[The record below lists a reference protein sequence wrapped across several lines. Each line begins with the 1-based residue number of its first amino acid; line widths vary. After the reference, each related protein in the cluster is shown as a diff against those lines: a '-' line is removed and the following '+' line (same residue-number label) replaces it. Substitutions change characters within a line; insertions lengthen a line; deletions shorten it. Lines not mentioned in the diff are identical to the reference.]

1 MKRSIVYM
9 LATLLMLT
17 GCIQAGD
24 MGMFPL
30 DGDGMERLPYL
41 QIDQE
46 QARRMME
53 TDDGH
58 VIVDVRR
65 QDEYDTGHIPGA
77 ICIPNESIGME
88 PPKELPDRSQVIL
101 IYCRSG
107 NRSKQAAEKL
117 GKMGYLNVYEFG
129 GIIDWK
135 GEIVTTDT
143 KTEAT
148 LTFDSFDGGGSEY
161 DIELDSDIVTCTR
174 KKEYLDANHD
184 ELDGAAFRITYTF
197 TGVAPGETTVTVKA
211 RSPIAGN
218 FDYKYSVRV
227 DDKLNVSIEKL
238 KTIDWDEAAN
248 AVQPVPTLV
257 ISANGK
263 VLYAHP
269 EDNASA
275 QALIE
280 MLSSE
285 AIEVEMYDYGHFEKV
300 GPLPWDLPR
309 TDETITTEPGDV
321 ILYQGNQITIY
332 YDQNTWDFTRLARI
346 EDVTREEL
354 LSAFGEGDVKVI
366 LWIEW
371 SE

>member
-1 MKRSIVYM
+1 MKRTIVC
-9 LATLLMLT
+9 LLTALLLLT
-17 GCIQAGD
+17 GCTKNNMD
-24 MGMFPL
+24 LYPL
-30 DGDGMERLPYL
+30 DKDGMERLPYL
-41 QIDQE
+41 QINQE
-46 QARRMME
+46 QARCMME
-53 TDDGH
+53 YDDGH

-65 QDEYDTGHIPGA
+65 QDEYDAGHIPGA

-88 PPKELPDRSQVIL
+88 PPEELPDRSQVIL

-135 GEIVTTDT
+135 GEIV
-143 KTEAT
+143 KSGAKAT
-148 LTFDSFDGGGSEY
+148 LVLDSFDGAGPEFE
-161 DIELDSDIVTCTR
+161 IELDSDIVTCTR

-197 TGVAPGETTVTVKA
+197 TGVAQGEATATVKA

-227 DDKLNVSIEKL
+227 DEKLNVSIEKL
-238 KTIDWDEAAN
+238 ETIDRDEAAN

-263 VLYAHP
+263 VFYAHP

-275 QALIE
+275 QALIKKLSGGPVEIE
-280 MLSSE
+280 MH
-285 AIEVEMYDYGHFEKV
+285 DYGHFEKV

-354 LSAFGEGDVKVI
+354 LSAFGEGDVKVE

-371 SE
+371 GE

>member
-1 MKRSIVYM
+1 MKRTIVC
-9 LATLLMLT
+9 LLTALLLLT
-17 GCIQAGD
+17 GCTQNNMD
-24 MGMFPL
+24 FYPL
-30 DGDGMERLPYL
+30 DKDGMERLPYL

-65 QDEYDTGHIPGA
+65 QDEYDAGHIPGA
-77 ICIPNESIGME
+77 ICIPNESIGTE
-88 PPKELPDRSQVIL
+88 PPEELPDRSQVIL

-117 GKMGYLNVYEFG
+117 GKMGYYNVYEFG

-197 TGVAPGETTVTVKA
+197 TGVAQGEATATVKA

-218 FDYKYSVRV
+218 FDYRYSLRV
-227 DDKLNVSIEKL
+227 DEELNVSIEERE
-238 KTIDWDEAAN
+238 TIDWDEAAN
-248 AVQPVPTLV
+248 AIQPVPTLV
-257 ISANGK
+257 IAANGM
-263 VLYAHP
+263 VFYGDL
-269 EDNASA
+269 EDNPSA
-275 QALIE
+275 QAFIE
-280 MLSSE
+280 KLSCE
-285 AIEVEMYDYGHFEKV
+285 AIEVEMHDYGHFEKV
-300 GPLPWDLPR
+300 GPLPWSLPR
-309 TDETITTEPGDV
+309 TDETITTRPGDV

-346 EDVTREEL
+346 GDATKDAL
-354 LSAFGEGDVKVI
+354 LEAFGDGNVTVK

>member
-1 MKRSIVYM
+1 
-9 LATLLMLT
+9 
-17 GCIQAGD
+17 
-24 MGMFPL
+24 
-30 DGDGMERLPYL
+30 MERLPYL

-65 QDEYDTGHIPGA
+65 QDEYDAGHIPGA
-77 ICIPNESIGME
+77 ICIPNENIGTE
-88 PPKELPDRSQVIL
+88 PPEELPDRSQVIL

-117 GKMGYLNVYEFG
+117 GKMGYYNVYEFG

-148 LTFDSFDGGGSEY
+148 LTFDSFDGGGPEFE
-161 DIELDSDIVTCTR
+161 IELDPDIVTCTHE
-174 KKEYLDANHD
+174 KEYADSNHE
-184 ELDGAAFRITYTF
+184 ELDGAAFRVIYTF

-227 DDKLNVSIEKL
+227 DEKLNVSIKERE
-238 KTIDWDEAAN
+238 TIDRDEAAN
-248 AVQPVPTLV
+248 AIEPVPTLA
-257 ISANGK
+257 IAANGK
-263 VLYAHP
+263 VFYAYP

-280 MLSSE
+280 KLSGGPVE
-285 AIEVEMYDYGHFEKV
+285 IEMHDYGHFEKV
-300 GPLPWDLPR
+300 GPLPWNLPR

-354 LSAFGEGDVKVI
+354 LSVFGEGDVKVI

>member
-1 MKRSIVYM
+1 MKRTIVC
-9 LATLLMLT
+9 LLTALLLLT
-17 GCIQAGD
+17 GCTKNNMD
-24 MGMFPL
+24 LYPL
-30 DGDGMERLPYL
+30 DKDGMERLPYL
-41 QIDQE
+41 QINQE

-53 TDDGH
+53 YDDGH

-65 QDEYDTGHIPGA
+65 QDEYDAGHIPGA
-77 ICIPNESIGME
+77 ICIPNESIGTE
-88 PPKELPDRSQVIL
+88 PPEELPDRSQVIL

-135 GEIVTTDT
+135 GEIV
-143 KTEAT
+143 KSGAKAT
-148 LTFDSFDGGGSEY
+148 LVLDSFDGGGPEFE
-161 DIELDSDIVTCTR
+161 IELDPDLVTCTR

-197 TGVAPGETTVTVKA
+197 TGVAQGETTATVKV

-218 FDYKYSVRV
+218 YDHRYSVKV
-227 DDKLNVSIEKL
+227 DEKLNVSIERL
-238 KTIDWDEAAN
+238 ETIDWDEAAN
-248 AVQPVPTLV
+248 AVQPVPTLA
-257 ISANGK
+257 IAANGK
-263 VLYAHP
+263 VFYAYP

-275 QALIE
+275 QALIKKLSGGPVEIE
-280 MLSSE
+280 MH
-285 AIEVEMYDYGHFEKV
+285 DYGHFEKV
-300 GPLPWDLPR
+300 GPLPWNLPR

-332 YDQNTWDFTRLARI
+332 YDQNTWGFTRLARI
-346 EDVTREEL
+346 EEVTREEL
-354 LSAFGEGDVKVI
+354 LSAFGEGDVKVE

>member
-1 MKRSIVYM
+1 MKQTIVC
-9 LATLLMLT
+9 LLTALLLLT
-17 GCIQAGD
+17 GCTQNN
-24 MGMFPL
+24 MELYPL
-30 DGDGMERLPYL
+30 DKDGMERLPYL

-53 TDDGH
+53 YDDGH

-65 QDEYDTGHIPGA
+65 QDEYDAGHIPGA
-77 ICIPNESIGME
+77 ICIPNESIGTE
-88 PPKELPDRSQVIL
+88 PPEELPDRSQVIL
-101 IYCRSG
+101 IYCRSS

-117 GKMGYLNVYEFG
+117 GKMGYYNVYEFG

-148 LTFDSFDGGGSEY
+148 LAFDSFDGGGSENN
-161 DIELDSDIVTCTR
+161 IELDSDIVTCTR
-174 KKEYLDANHD
+174 KKDYLDANHD

-238 KTIDWDEAAN
+238 ETIDWDEAAN
-248 AVQPVPTLV
+248 AIQPVPTLV
-257 ISANGK
+257 IAANGK
-263 VLYAHP
+263 VFYGEF
-269 EDNASA
+269 EDTPSA

-280 MLSSE
+280 KLSGGPVE
-285 AIEVEMYDYGHFEKV
+285 IEMYDYGHFEKV

>member
-1 MKRSIVYM
+1 MKRTIVC
-9 LATLLMLT
+9 LLTALLLLT
-17 GCIQAGD
+17 GCTQNNMD
-24 MGMFPL
+24 FYPL
-30 DGDGMERLPYL
+30 DKDGMERLPYL

-65 QDEYDTGHIPGA
+65 QDEYDAGHIPGA
-77 ICIPNESIGME
+77 ICIPNESIGTE
-88 PPKELPDRSQVIL
+88 PPEELPDRSQVIL

-117 GKMGYLNVYEFG
+117 GKMGYYNVYEFG
-129 GIIDWK
+129 GIINWK

-197 TGVAPGETTVTVKA
+197 TGVAQGEATATVKA

-227 DDKLNVSIEKL
+227 DEKLNVSIEKL
-238 KTIDWDEAAN
+238 ETIDWDEAAN
-248 AVQPVPTLV
+248 AVQPVPTLM
-257 ISANGK
+257 IATNGK
-263 VLYAHP
+263 VFYAHP

-280 MLSSE
+280 KLSGGPVE
-285 AIEVEMYDYGHFEKV
+285 IEMHDYGHFEKV

>member
-1 MKRSIVYM
+1 MKRSIVCV
-9 LATLLMLT
+9 LAMHLMLT
-17 GCIQAGD
+17 GCIQEGN
-24 MGMFPL
+24 MGIYPL

-41 QIDQE
+41 QINQE

-53 TDDGH
+53 YDDGH

-65 QDEYDTGHIPGA
+65 QDEYDAGHIPGA
-77 ICIPNESIGME
+77 ICIPNESIGIE
-88 PPKELPDRSQVIL
+88 PPEELPDRSQVIL

-107 NRSKQAAEKL
+107 NRSKHAAEKL
-117 GKMGYLNVYEFG
+117 GKMGYYNIYEFG

-148 LTFDSFDGGGSEY
+148 LTFDSFDGGGPDFE
-161 DIELDSDIVTCTR
+161 IELDPDIVTCTR
-174 KKEYLDANHD
+174 EKKYADSNHE
-184 ELDGAAFRITYTF
+184 ELDGAAFRIIYTF
-197 TGVAPGETTVTVKA
+197 TGVAPGETMVTVKA

-218 FDYKYSVRV
+218 YDYKYSIRV
-227 DDKLNVSIEKL
+227 DEELNVSIEERE
-238 KTIDWDEAAN
+238 TIDWDEAAD
-248 AVQPVPTLV
+248 AIEPVPTLV
-257 ISANGK
+257 IAANGK
-263 VLYAHP
+263 VFYAHL

-280 MLSSE
+280 KLSSG
-285 AIEVEMYDYGHFEKV
+285 AVEVEMHDYGHFEKV

-309 TDETITTEPGDV
+309 TDETITTKPGDV
-321 ILYQGNQITIY
+321 ILYQGNQITVY

-346 EDVTREEL
+346 EDVTKEEL

>member
-1 MKRSIVYM
+1 MKRSLVYM

-17 GCIQAGD
+17 GCIQAGEL
-24 MGMFPL
+24 GMIPL

-41 QIDQE
+41 QIDQH

-53 TDDGH
+53 ADDGH

-65 QDEYDTGHIPGA
+65 QDEYDAGHIPGA
-77 ICIPNESIGME
+77 ICIPNESIGTE
-88 PPKELPDRSQVIL
+88 PPEELPDRSQVIL

-117 GKMGYLNVYEFG
+117 E
-129 GIIDWK
+129 
-135 GEIVTTDT
+135 
-143 KTEAT
+143 
-148 LTFDSFDGGGSEY
+148 
-161 DIELDSDIVTCTR
+161 
-174 KKEYLDANHD
+174 
-184 ELDGAAFRITYTF
+184 
-197 TGVAPGETTVTVKA
+197 
-211 RSPIAGN
+211 
-218 FDYKYSVRV
+218 
-227 DDKLNVSIEKL
+227 
-238 KTIDWDEAAN
+238 TIDWDEAAN

-263 VLYAHP
+263 VFYAHL

-275 QALIE
+275 QSLIE
-280 MLSSE
+280 KLSNG
-285 AIEVEMYDYGHFEKV
+285 AAEVEMHDYGHFEKV

>member
-41 QIDQE
+41 QIDQH

-53 TDDGH
+53 ADDGH

-65 QDEYDTGHIPGA
+65 QDEYDAGHIPGA
-77 ICIPNESIGME
+77 ICIPNESIGIE
-88 PPKELPDRSQVIL
+88 PPEELPDRSQVIL

-117 GKMGYLNVYEFG
+117 E
-129 GIIDWK
+129 
-135 GEIVTTDT
+135 
-143 KTEAT
+143 
-148 LTFDSFDGGGSEY
+148 
-161 DIELDSDIVTCTR
+161 
-174 KKEYLDANHD
+174 
-184 ELDGAAFRITYTF
+184 
-197 TGVAPGETTVTVKA
+197 
-211 RSPIAGN
+211 
-218 FDYKYSVRV
+218 
-227 DDKLNVSIEKL
+227 
-238 KTIDWDEAAN
+238 TIDWDEAAN

-285 AIEVEMYDYGHFEKV
+285 AIEVEMHDYGHFEKV
-300 GPLPWDLPR
+300 GPLPWSLPR

>member
-53 TDDGH
+53 YDDGH

-65 QDEYDTGHIPGA
+65 QDEYDAGHIPGA
-77 ICIPNESIGME
+77 ICIPNESIGIE
-88 PPKELPDRSQVIL
+88 PPEELPDRSQVIL

-135 GEIVTTDT
+135 GEIV
-143 KTEAT
+143 KSGAKAT
-148 LTFDSFDGGGSEY
+148 LVFDSFDGGGSEY
-161 DIELDSDIVTCTR
+161 NIELDSDIVTCTR
-174 KKEYLDANHD
+174 KKDYLDANHD

-197 TGVAPGETTVTVKA
+197 TGVAQGETTATVKA

-227 DDKLNVSIEKL
+227 DEKLNVSIEKL
-238 KTIDWDEAAN
+238 ETIDWDEAAN
-248 AVQPVPTLV
+248 AVQPVPMLV

-285 AIEVEMYDYGHFEKV
+285 AIEVEMHDYGHFEKV
-300 GPLPWDLPR
+300 GPLPWSLPR

-332 YDQNTWDFTRLARI
+332 YDQNTWDFTQ
-346 EDVTREEL
+346 
-354 LSAFGEGDVKVI
+354 VI